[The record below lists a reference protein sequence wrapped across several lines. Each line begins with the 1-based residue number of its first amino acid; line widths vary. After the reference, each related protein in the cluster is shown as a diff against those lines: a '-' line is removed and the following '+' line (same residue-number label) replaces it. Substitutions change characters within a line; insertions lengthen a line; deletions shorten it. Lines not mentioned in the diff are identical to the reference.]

1 MNPPIPTQ
9 PCAICGVKT
18 NETQSVI
25 GVAHY
30 KCFTKPRDLPFEFRR
45 QLFEDAA
52 KQEAKND
59 LG

>member
-30 KCFTKPRDLPFEFRR
+30 KCFTKPREKCLKAK
-45 QLFEDAA
+45 DAA
-52 KQEAKND
+52 KQKTTQNPNQNKP
-59 LG
+59 